1 MLQTKKGQ
9 TVVLIG
15 FTGIRLSEVIA
26 SGATK
31 TVITVTKKD
40 GSDMLFDRKTGMQTN
55 CVEGKEKYANKIMSI
70 EDAPEAK
77 AKAPKKAKGKK
88 APKVEAIPEDE
99 FEDEDEEEAP
109 APAKKK
115 APAKV
120 EEDDFEDDD
129 EYEEV

>member
-15 FTGIRLSEVIA
+15 FTGIRLSEVVA
-26 SGATK
+26 SNATK

-55 CVEGKEKYANKIMSI
+55 CVEGKEKYANKIMSV

-77 AKAPKKAKGKK
+77 AKKAKT
-88 APKVEAIPEDE
+88 PV
-99 FEDEDEEEAP
+99 
-109 APAKKK
+109 
-115 APAKV
+115 V
-120 EEDDFEDDD
+120 TEEDDFEDDEDD